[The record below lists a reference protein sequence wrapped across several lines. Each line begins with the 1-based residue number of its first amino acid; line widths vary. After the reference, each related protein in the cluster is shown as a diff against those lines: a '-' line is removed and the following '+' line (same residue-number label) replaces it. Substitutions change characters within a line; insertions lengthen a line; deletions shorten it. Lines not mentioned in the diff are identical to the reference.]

1 MNHHST
7 YKSSFCVP
15 TSLTVIRS
23 LKLKSFHKGRIC
35 GQINILRDLTKQRGT
50 NATPRL
56 YKANVY
62 PYIVKTEKDKTKVGG
77 GRGDL
82 NVIYFGIEI
91 SQHFTA
97 AGLICNLEDNNVMEE
112 LGATGDSGSRE
123 VVKVNVVQF
132 VCVNGRAVR
141 KPWSS

>member
-7 YKSSFCVP
+7 YKSSFCAP

-50 NATPRL
+50 NATTRL

-77 GRGDL
+77 YGGTWMLFTLGLKYLSTSQLPGLFVIWKTTTSWKSLELRGILVPGRL
-82 NVIYFGIEI
+82 WKWMLC
-91 SQHFTA
+91 S
-97 AGLICNLEDNNVMEE
+97 L
-112 LGATGDSGSRE
+112 
-123 VVKVNVVQF
+123 
-132 VCVNGRAVR
+132 CV
-141 KPWSS
+141 